1 MTPLAKNIEE
11 EGVLFDN
18 IKIISKKVFK
28 EKLITKI
35 FKEHKYPA
43 RNILQ
48 NILDIKAQIASN
60 YKGLLLLQE
69 AYQQFGKTKFLN
81 YIKFISLN
89 AEKSVTAAIKN
100 LKNSNFILK
109 TDNDATI
116 KAVSYTHLTLP
127 TTLPV

>member
-43 RNILQ
+43 RNVLQ

-81 YIKFISLN
+81 YI
-89 AEKSVTAAIKN
+89 N
-100 LKNSNFILK
+100 L
-109 TDNDATI
+109 
-116 KAVSYTHLTLP
+116 
-127 TTLPV
+127 

>member
-43 RNILQ
+43 RNVLQ
-48 NILDIKAQIASN
+48 NILD
-60 YKGLLLLQE
+60 L
-69 AYQQFGKTKFLN
+69 
-81 YIKFISLN
+81 SL
-89 AEKSVTAAIKN
+89 IH
-100 LKNSNFILK
+100 I
-109 TDNDATI
+109 
-116 KAVSYTHLTLP
+116 
-127 TTLPV
+127 